1 MSGNQEKY
9 TIEPIPRMRRFS
21 IDSGYLGRRKHIVHG
36 LIEVDV
42 TDARTLIQSH
52 ADQTGIKYSFTAFL
66 IYCLSRAIEKNPHLH
81 AYRNWKGQLVIFEDV
96 NINTMVE
103 IERDGRRIPIPL
115 QFKAA
120 NRKSLADI
128 HHEIRAAQTK
138 PRQTRE
144 SKFMDWFLYLPAFI
158 RRMFYWFVM
167 RVPNRFREVSSS
179 VMVTA
184 VGMFGKGGG
193 WAITMPNFTLTV
205 AVGGIS
211 RKPGVI
217 GDQIAI
223 RDYLNLTISV
233 DHDIVDGGPI
243 VRFVNHFQEL
253 VESGAGLSE
262 AMSGTHKP
270 HE

>member
-1 MSGNQEKY
+1 
-9 TIEPIPRMRRFS
+9 
-21 IDSGYLGRRKHIVHG
+21 
-36 LIEVDV
+36 
-42 TDARTLIQSH
+42 
-52 ADQTGIKYSFTAFL
+52 
-66 IYCLSRAIEKNPHLH
+66 
-81 AYRNWKGQLVIFEDV
+81 
-96 NINTMVE
+96 
-103 IERDGRRIPIPL
+103 
-115 QFKAA
+115 
-120 NRKSLADI
+120 
-128 HHEIRAAQTK
+128 
-138 PRQTRE
+138 
-144 SKFMDWFLYLPAFI
+144 MDWFLYLPAFI

-217 GDQIAI
+217 GEQIAI

-243 VRFVNHFQEL
+243 VRFVNYFQEL

-262 AMSGTHKP
+262 AMSGPPSPQK
-270 HE
+270 